1 MASVPQTQAQAA
13 VTPGRASGRRFSW
26 APYLFILPHLV
37 FFALFLGWPF
47 FYGFYISMFNFDFL
61 LPDYRPFVGLQNYA
75 NLFTPGSIQFDDFWN
90 AMKNTGLFVLYSVP
104 PLVIVPLLLAV
115 LLNGRFRFR
124 NVFRGIYF
132 APWSLSVTVAALVW
146 WWIFQDQGGLMNY
159 YLGQLGLPTPSWLG
173 ALPWAWIAITVMT
186 VWWTVGFNTI
196 IFLAALTD
204 IPDSLY
210 EAASIDGAGS
220 LRKFFSITI
229 PMLRPVIFFVITI
242 TIIASFNLFGQ
253 PFVMTRGG
261 PAQGT
266 ETVMMRIY
274 TEGFAAYRMG
284 SAAAMSFFV
293 AAVMLI
299 FTFLNFKLFGRSE
312 AE

>member
-1 MASVPQTQAQAA
+1 MATVPQTQAGA
-13 VTPGRASGRRFSW
+13 VARTGGTHRKFSLT
-26 APYLFILPHLV
+26 PYLFLLPHFI
-37 FFALFLGWPF
+37 FFALFIGWPF
-47 FYGFYISMFNFDFL
+47 FYGFYISMFSFDFL
-61 LPDYRPFVGLQNYA
+61 MPDYRPFVGLQNYA
-75 NLFTPGSIQFDDFWN
+75 NLFTPGSIQFSDFWN

-124 NVFRGIYF
+124 NAFRGIYF

-159 YLGQLGLPTPSWLG
+159 YLGRLGLPTPSWLG
-173 ALPWAWIAITVMT
+173 ALPWAWIAITTMT

-204 IPDSLY
+204 IPTSLY
-210 EAASIDGAGS
+210 EAAAIDGAGPW
-220 LRKFFSITI
+220 RQFFSITI
-229 PMLRPVIFFVITI
+229 PMLRPVILFVITI

-274 TEGFAAYRMG
+274 TEGFATYRMG

-299 FTFLNFKLFGRSE
+299 FTFLNFRLFGRSE
-312 AE
+312 VD